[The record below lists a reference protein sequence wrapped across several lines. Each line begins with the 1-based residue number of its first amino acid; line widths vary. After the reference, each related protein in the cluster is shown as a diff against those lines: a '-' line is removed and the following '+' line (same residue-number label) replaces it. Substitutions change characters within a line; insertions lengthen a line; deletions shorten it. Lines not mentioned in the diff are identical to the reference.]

1 MRGAIDADEFA
12 ADDTSVGVAIDVKFV
27 TIGEEY
33 REYLVN
39 FEYLVKRLKEIGLEL
54 CNEKELAVL
63 KLRHSTGMFR
73 EAYGMAERNKR
84 FYKMTDAEK
93 EFSFLNRWFIFKRR
107 GETAV
112 PAVDATVDALT
123 RAVEAMAEAK
133 PTEAGAAAATTATT
147 VTTETTDAAKAAAAA
162 AAAAAIKTYE
172 PGDIIQ
178 FGPKVPLRD
187 SLRIGNTSAQRLLAP
202 YWQFP
207 FVDTTDGTTY
217 PSLEHYWEAMRLRI
231 AGNLTDETAD
241 LPKRLFSSGGLI
253 HTEAKDAFTRGRL
266 PRETPERT
274 RERQMDAFEKELLE
288 VRKAMTPLKLRSYRV
303 TLDEAKWNIVKETYY
318 RAGFTDRFTKDPEF
332 RAIVEKARSERKYL
346 LYTVSKQLG
355 GTNPEEVSG
364 ARDPASGRIVGGN
377 LFGRL
382 VMEIAK
388 FG

>member
-1 MRGAIDADEFA
+1 
-12 ADDTSVGVAIDVKFV
+12 
-27 TIGEEY
+27 
-33 REYLVN
+33 
-39 FEYLVKRLKEIGLEL
+39 
-54 CNEKELAVL
+54 
-63 KLRHSTGMFR
+63 
-73 EAYGMAERNKR
+73 
-84 FYKMTDAEK
+84 
-93 EFSFLNRWFIFKRR
+93 
-107 GETAV
+107 
-112 PAVDATVDALT
+112 
-123 RAVEAMAEAK
+123 MAEAPAEPTRKAK
-133 PTEAGAAAATTATT
+133 PAEAEAAT
-147 VTTETTDAAKAAAAA
+147 KAAAEAATKAA
-162 AAAAAIKTYE
+162 AEAATKAAAKTYE

-187 SLRIGNTSAQRLLAP
+187 SLRIGNTAAQRLLAP

-207 FVDTTDGTTY
+207 FVDATDGTTY

-388 FG
+388 FGSA